1 MSKRLQA
8 IICALCVVGAPAGW
22 AAEAKGTLQWA
33 DRVELSTLVSG
44 TVDKVLVSAGSRVAA
59 GQALLRLD
67 DRRFKAD
74 LAEAKANA
82 VKAKDELD
90 EAEKEVQRGQEL
102 FDRTVLSIHELQLVK
117 IERARA
123 EAGYRAAQAA
133 LQQARLN
140 MQYSVVTAPYRA
152 VVVRR
157 LAQPGQTV
165 ITRLRAV
172 PLLVV
177 ARADRMVVR
186 APVERQQMDRLK
198 LGDTVTVKVGAQHYE
213 GTVTQLGMEPVETTS
228 QPARYPVDVSF
239 RVAAGHALRAGQP
252 ATLML
257 P

>member
-8 IICALCVVGAPAGW
+8 IIFALCVFSAPAGW
-22 AAEAKGTLQWA
+22 AAEVKGALQWA
-33 DRVELSTLVSG
+33 DPVELSTLVSG
-44 TVDKVLVSAGSRVAA
+44 TVDKVLVGAGSRVAK
-59 GQALLRLD
+59 GQVLLRLD

-140 MQYSVVTAPYRA
+140 MQYSVVTAPYQA

-165 ITRLRAV
+165 VTHLRAV

-177 ARADRMVVR
+177 ARADRMVAR
-186 APVERQQMDRLK
+186 AAVELQQIDRLK
-198 LGDTVTVKVGAQHYE
+198 PGEAVTVRVGGRDYK
-213 GTVTQLGMEPVETTS
+213 GTVAQLGMEPVEATG
-228 QPARYPVDVSF
+228 QPPLYAVEVSF
-239 RVAAGHALRAGQP
+239 PVAADMLRAGQP